1 MAKKKQ
7 LTKKQLSLLD
17 ELFSDDA
24 DTGQVLK
31 DHKITASV
39 FNQWQSDE
47 NFAAEFDNRIAAMY
61 RQSELIIARY
71 ATLAAAKLVQLTESE
86 SQETAR
92 KACLDII
99 QLPKML
105 AKKQATTQPDDQP
118 EDAVKLSSKNAS
130 KILAVLAGK

>member
-1 MAKKKQ
+1 MAQKKQ

-17 ELFSDDA
+17 DLFSDDT
-24 DTGQVLK
+24 DIEQVLK
-31 DHKITASV
+31 KHDVTTSV
-39 FNQWQSDE
+39 FNRWQGNE
-47 NFAAEFDNRIAAMY
+47 NFAVEFDNRIAAMY
-61 RQSELIIARY
+61 CQSELIIAKY
-71 ATLAAAKLVQLTESE
+71 STLAAAKLVQLTESE

-105 AKKQATTQPDDQP
+105 TKKQSTTQQDDQP
-118 EDAVKLSSKNAS
+118 EDVVKLSSKNAS

>member
-1 MAKKKQ
+1 MAQKKQ

-17 ELFSDDA
+17 DLFSDDA
-24 DTGQVLK
+24 DTEQVLK
-31 DHKITASV
+31 EHKITASV
-39 FNQWQSDE
+39 FNQWQSE
-47 NFAAEFDNRIAAMY
+47 KNFAAEFDNRIAVMY
-61 RQSELIIARY
+61 RQSELIIAKY

-105 AKKQATTQPDDQP
+105 AKKQATAQPDDQP
-118 EDAVKLSSKNAS
+118 EDVVKLSSKNAS